1 MQEALTSF
9 EAELDRLQ
17 RFLSASDAEDDLIAH
32 LFALPEADRTALE
45 KALQPIQANSTVKR
59 RQSYVSSIIVL
70 YGALERYVEEAVA
83 EYAVQLVDIHKEFGK
98 LPESLRERHTKL
110 SIDYLASL
118 KDGKIRE
125 TEDLSSIVATLNDC
139 LIGKTPLRLNARA
152 FSLRSSNMKLSRIR
166 EIVGNLDIKLNGR
179 RLLSTPSYSR
189 FLAETTDAPPKDMQ
203 DSEVESTLD
212 HVDEL
217 VTLRNDIAHGVAN
230 LEGIEDSNIVRERA
244 AKLNAFV
251 SALNEILS
259 CELLKCRM
267 AMDELI
273 AVDGA
278 VQVFG
283 NHIACFAWPSGRL
296 APGDILVMQPAEN
309 GADLRHGAIESIQV
323 ENADQEEVHGQ
334 DGLMIGVR
342 VPFKVKLNGRFYVW
356 LSDVP

>member
-1 MQEALTSF
+1 MTSF

-17 RFLSASDAEDDLIAH
+17 RFLDASDAEDDLIAH
-32 LFALPEADRTALE
+32 LVGLPQVDRTALTSM
-45 KALQPIQANSTVKR
+45 LHPIQANSTVKR

-83 EYAVQLVDIHKEFGK
+83 EYATQLVDIHKEFAK
-98 LPESLRERHTKL
+98 LPEALRERHTRL

-125 TEDLSSIVATLNDC
+125 TEDLSSIVTTLHDC
-139 LIGKTPLRLNARA
+139 LSGKTPLRLNARA

-189 FLAETTDAPPKDMQ
+189 FLAQTSDAPPKDMQ

-230 LEGIEDSNIVRERA
+230 LEAIENRNIVRDRA

-251 SALNEILS
+251 SAMNEILN
-259 CELLKCRM
+259 CELIKCRIV
-267 AMDELI
+267 MDELKP
-273 AVDGA
+273 VDGP
-278 VQVFG
+278 VKVFG
-283 NHIACFAWPSGRL
+283 DNIACFAWPTGRI
-296 APGDILVMQPAEN
+296 ATGDILVMQPAEN
-309 GADLRHGAIESIQV
+309 GSDLRHAPIESIQV
-323 ENADQEEVHGQ
+323 DKADQEEVHGR

-342 VPFKVKLNGRFYVW
+342 VPFKVKFNGTFFVW
-356 LSDVP
+356 ASE